1 MKIKSILGIISAVL
15 LLLIGANSCTVADSS
30 EVALVVDQI
39 GNNKGVPNIEV
50 ASGFIFYFPPTQDV
64 YTYPTSVQ
72 HKVWSADANEDSP
85 TDEHIDVTSADG
97 ATFGLDVSINLQ
109 LQRARAAE
117 LFVKYRVDM
126 KELIETRVRTIVRKE
141 LLDNAVNFAS
151 DSLLQHRNVYEANVT
166 KTLSASLEKEGF
178 TLNNIAILKMQ
189 LPASYKAAIERKI
202 AVLQETATIIS
213 QTRQAEQTALKKVA
227 LAKGNFEAAQ
237 YDAKTKEILSQ
248 PKLLELYK
256 AETERVWAEKGVSPY
271 GSNNV
276 FGSAQGILLNRK

>member
-1 MKIKSILGIISAVL
+1 MNRILVAVAVL
-15 LLLIGANSCTVADSS
+15 VVVLGLAGSCKIADSA

-39 GNNKGVPNIEV
+39 GTNKGVPNIEM

-64 YTYPTSVQ
+64 FMYPTSVQ
-72 HKVWSADANEDSP
+72 HKVWTASIDEDSP

-117 LFVKYRVDM
+117 LFIKYRVDM
-126 KELIETRVRTIVRKE
+126 EDLINSRVRTIVRKE
-141 LLDNAVNFAS
+141 LLDNAVSFAS
-151 DSLLQHRNVYEANVT
+151 DSLLQHRNIYEGNVT
-166 KTLSASLEKEGF
+166 KSLTASLEKEGF

-213 QTRQAEQTALKKVA
+213 QTKQAEQTALKKVA

-248 PKLLELYK
+248 PKLLELYR
-256 AETERVWAEKGVSPY
+256 AETERIRATNGTSEY

-276 FGSAQGILLNRK
+276 FGSASGILLNRN

>member
-1 MKIKSILGIISAVL
+1 MNRILVGLALVL
-15 LLLIGANSCTVADSS
+15 LTVGLAGSCKVADSA

-39 GNNKGVPNIEV
+39 GTNKGVPNIEM

-64 YTYPTSVQ
+64 FMYPTSVQ
-72 HKVWSADANEDSP
+72 HKVWTASVDEDSP

-117 LFVKYRVDM
+117 LFIKYRVDM
-126 KELIETRVRTIVRKE
+126 EDLINSRVRTIVRKE
-141 LLDNAVNFAS
+141 LLDNAVSFAS
-151 DSLLQHRNVYEANVT
+151 DSLLQHRNIYEGNVT
-166 KTLSASLEKEGF
+166 KSLTASLEKEGF

-189 LPASYKAAIERKI
+189 LPASYRAAIERKI
-202 AVLQETATIIS
+202 AVLQETATIVS
-213 QTRQAEQTALKKVA
+213 QTKQAEQTALKKVA

-248 PKLLELYK
+248 PKLLELYR
-256 AETERVWAEKGVSPY
+256 AETERIWAQKGRSPY

-276 FGSAQGILLNRK
+276 FGSASGILLNRN

>member
-1 MKIKSILGIISAVL
+1 MKRILVAVGVVL
-15 LLLIGANSCTVADSS
+15 FLIFGVFSCKIADSA

-39 GNNKGVPNIEV
+39 GTNKGVPNIEM
-50 ASGFIFYFPPTQDV
+50 ASGFIWYFPPTQDV
-64 YTYPTSVQ
+64 FMYPTSVQ
-72 HKVWSADANEDSP
+72 HKVWTADSEEDSP

-109 LQRARAAE
+109 LQRARASE
-117 LFVKYRVDM
+117 LFIKYRVDM
-126 KELIETRVRTIVRKE
+126 EDLINTRVRTIVRKE

-166 KTLSASLEKEGF
+166 KTLTTSLEKEGF
-178 TLNNIAILKMQ
+178 TLNNIAILKMA

-213 QTRQAEQTALKKVA
+213 QTKQAEQTALKKVA
-227 LAKGNFEAAQ
+227 NAKGNYEAAL

-248 PKLLELYK
+248 PKLLELYR
-256 AETERVWAEKGVSPY
+256 AETERIWAEKGKSPY
-271 GSNNV
+271 GQNNV
-276 FGSAQGILLNRK
+276 FGSTSGILLNR

>member
-1 MKIKSILGIISAVL
+1 MKKSLWLLGVVL
-15 LLLIGANSCTVADSS
+15 SMIVTSCTTADSS

-39 GNNKGVPNIEV
+39 GNDKGVPNIEM

-64 YTYPTSVQ
+64 FMYPTSVQ
-72 HKVWSADANEDSP
+72 HKVWTADDSEDSP

-109 LQRARAAE
+109 LQRARAAD
-117 LFVKYRVDM
+117 LFIKYRVDM
-126 KELIETRVRTIVRKE
+126 EDLINSRVRTIVRKE
-141 LLDNAVNFAS
+141 LLDNAVGFAS
-151 DSLLQHRNVYEANVT
+151 DSLLQHRNIYESEVS
-166 KTLSASLEKEGF
+166 KTLTIALEKEGF

-189 LPASYKAAIERKI
+189 LPKSYKAAIERKI

-213 QTRQAEQTALKKVA
+213 QTKQAEQTALKKVA
-227 LAKGNFEAAQ
+227 LAKGNYEAAIF
-237 YDAKTKEILSQ
+237 DAKTKEILSQ

-256 AETERVWAEKGVSPY
+256 AETERVWANRGVSPY

-276 FGSAQGILLNRK
+276 FGSSSNILLNR

>member
-1 MKIKSILGIISAVL
+1 MKRILVVVVVVL
-15 LLLIGANSCTVADSS
+15 AMLGLAGSCKIADSA

-39 GNNKGVPNIEV
+39 GTNKGVPNIEM

-64 YTYPTSVQ
+64 FMYPTSVQ
-72 HKVWSADANEDSP
+72 HKVWTADSNEDSP

-109 LQRARAAE
+109 LQRARAAD
-117 LFVKYRVDM
+117 LFIKYRVDM
-126 KELIETRVRTIVRKE
+126 EDLINSRVRTIVRKE
-141 LLDNAVNFAS
+141 LLDNAVSFAS
-151 DSLLQHRNVYEANVT
+151 DSLLQHRNIYEGNVT
-166 KTLSASLEKEGF
+166 KSLASALDKEGF

-189 LPASYKAAIERKI
+189 LPKSYKAAIERKI

-213 QTRQAEQTALKKVA
+213 QTKHAEQTALKKVA
-227 LAKGNFEAAQ
+227 LAKGNYEAAQ

-248 PKLLELYK
+248 PKLLELYR
-256 AETERVWAEKGVSPY
+256 AETERIRATNGTSEY

>member
-1 MKIKSILGIISAVL
+1 MKRILVAVGVVL
-15 LLLIGANSCTVADSS
+15 FLIFGVFSCKIADSA

-39 GNNKGVPNIEV
+39 GTNKGVPNIEM
-50 ASGFIFYFPPTQDV
+50 ASGFIWYFPPTQDV
-64 YTYPTSVQ
+64 FMYPTSVQ
-72 HKVWSADANEDSP
+72 HKVWSADSNEDSP

-109 LQRARAAE
+109 LQRARASD
-117 LFVKYRVDM
+117 LFIKYRVGMED
-126 KELIETRVRTIVRKE
+126 LINTRVRTIVRKE
-141 LLDNAVNFAS
+141 LLDNAVSFAS

-166 KTLSASLEKEGF
+166 KTLTTSLEKEGF
-178 TLNNIAILKMQ
+178 TLNNIAILKMA

-213 QTRQAEQTALKKVA
+213 QTKQAEQTALKKVA

-248 PKLLELYK
+248 PKLLELYR
-256 AETERVWAEKGVSPY
+256 AETERIRATNGTSEY
-271 GSNNV
+271 GQNNV

>member
-1 MKIKSILGIISAVL
+1 MNRILVAVAVILVTLGLAGSCKI
-15 LLLIGANSCTVADSS
+15 ADSA

-39 GNNKGVPNIEV
+39 GTNKGVPNIEM

-64 YTYPTSVQ
+64 FMYPTSVQ
-72 HKVWSADANEDSP
+72 HKVWTASIDEDSP

-117 LFVKYRVDM
+117 LFIKYRVDM
-126 KELIETRVRTIVRKE
+126 EDLINSRVRTIVRKE
-141 LLDNAVNFAS
+141 LLDNAVSFAS
-151 DSLLQHRNVYEANVT
+151 DSLLQHRNIYEGNVT
-166 KTLSASLEKEGF
+166 KSLTASLEKEGF

-213 QTRQAEQTALKKVA
+213 QTKQAEQTALKKVA

-248 PKLLELYK
+248 PKLLELYR
-256 AETERVWAEKGVSPY
+256 AETDRIWAQSGRSPY
-271 GSNNV
+271 GNNNV
-276 FGSAQGILLNRK
+276 FGSTAGILLNRN

>member
-1 MKIKSILGIISAVL
+1 MKRILVAVSLVL
-15 LLLIGANSCTVADSS
+15 LLIAGVSSCKIADSA

-39 GNNKGVPNIEV
+39 GTNKGVPNIEM
-50 ASGFIFYFPPTQDV
+50 ASGVIFYFPPTQDV
-64 YTYPTSVQ
+64 YMYPTSVQ
-72 HKVWSADANEDSP
+72 HKVWTADVNEDSE

-109 LQRARAAE
+109 LQRAKAAD

-126 KELIETRVRTIVRKE
+126 DELINTRVRTIVRKE

-151 DSLLQHRNVYEANVT
+151 DSLLQHRNVYEADVT
-166 KTLSASLEKEGF
+166 KTLGVALNKEGF
-178 TLNNIAILKMQ
+178 NLNNIAILKMA
-189 LPASYKAAIERKI
+189 LPASYKKAIERKI

-213 QTRQAEQTALKKVA
+213 QTKQAEQTALKKVA
-227 LAKGNFEAAQ
+227 TAKGNYEAAL

-248 PKLLELYK
+248 PKLLELYR
-256 AETERVWAEKGVSPY
+256 AETDRIWAQQGKSPY

>member
-1 MKIKSILGIISAVL
+1 MKRILVAVGVVL
-15 LLLIGANSCTVADSS
+15 FLMFGVFSCKIADSA

-39 GNNKGVPNIEV
+39 GTNKGVPNIEM
-50 ASGFIFYFPPTQDV
+50 ASGFIWYFPPTQDV
-64 YTYPTSVQ
+64 FMYPTSVQ
-72 HKVWSADANEDSP
+72 HKVWSADSNEDSP

-109 LQRARAAE
+109 LQRARASE
-117 LFVKYRVDM
+117 LFIKYRVGMED
-126 KELIETRVRTIVRKE
+126 LINTRVRTIVRKE
-141 LLDNAVNFAS
+141 LLDNAVSFAS

-166 KTLSASLEKEGF
+166 KTLTMSLEKEGF
-178 TLNNIAILKMQ
+178 TLNNIAVLKMA

-213 QTRQAEQTALKKVA
+213 QTKQAEQTALKKVA
-227 LAKGNFEAAQ
+227 LAKGNYEAAQ

-248 PKLLELYK
+248 PKLLELYR
-256 AETERVWAEKGVSPY
+256 AETERIRATNGTSEY
-271 GSNNV
+271 GQNNV

>member
-1 MKIKSILGIISAVL
+1 MKKSLWLLGVVL
-15 LLLIGANSCTVADSS
+15 SMIVTSCTTDDSS

-39 GNNKGVPNIEV
+39 GNDKGVPNIEM

-64 YTYPTSVQ
+64 FMYPTSVQ
-72 HKVWSADANEDSP
+72 HKVWTADDSEDSP

-109 LQRARAAE
+109 LQRARAAD
-117 LFVKYRVDM
+117 LFIKYRVDM
-126 KELIETRVRTIVRKE
+126 EDLINSRVRTIVRKE
-141 LLDNAVNFAS
+141 LLDNAVGFAS
-151 DSLLQHRNVYEANVT
+151 DSLLQHRNIYESEVS
-166 KTLSASLEKEGF
+166 KTLTIALEKEGF

-189 LPASYKAAIERKI
+189 LPKSYKAAIERKI

-213 QTRQAEQTALKKVA
+213 QTKQAEQTALKKVA
-227 LAKGNFEAAQ
+227 LAKGNYEAAIF
-237 YDAKTKEILSQ
+237 DAKTKEILSQ

-256 AETERVWAEKGVSPY
+256 AETERVWANRGVSPY

-276 FGSAQGILLNRK
+276 FGSSSNILLNR

>member
-1 MKIKSILGIISAVL
+1 MKRILVVVSVVL
-15 LLLIGANSCTVADSS
+15 LFIFGVASCKIADSA

-39 GNNKGVPNIEV
+39 GTNKGVPNIEM
-50 ASGFIFYFPPTQDV
+50 ASGFIWYFPPTQDV
-64 YTYPTSVQ
+64 FMYPTSVQ

-97 ATFGLDVSINLQ
+97 ATFGLDVSVNLQ
-109 LQRARAAE
+109 LQRAKAAD
-117 LFVKYRVDM
+117 LFIKYRVGMDD
-126 KELIETRVRTIVRKE
+126 LINTRVRTIVRKE

-151 DSLLQHRNVYEANVT
+151 DSLLQHRNVYESNVT
-166 KTLSASLEKEGF
+166 KTLNVALEKEGF
-178 TLNNIAILKMQ
+178 TLNNIAILKMA

-213 QTRQAEQTALKKVA
+213 QTKQAEQTALKKVA

-248 PKLLELYK
+248 PKLLELYR
-256 AETERVWAEKGVSPY
+256 AETERIRATNGTSEY
-271 GSNNV
+271 GQNNV
-276 FGSAQGILLNRK
+276 FGSASGILLNK

>member
-1 MKIKSILGIISAVL
+1 M
-15 LLLIGANSCTVADSS
+15 
-30 EVALVVDQI
+30 
-39 GNNKGVPNIEV
+39 

-64 YTYPTSVQ
+64 FMYPTSVQ
-72 HKVWSADANEDSP
+72 HKVWTADSNEDSP

-117 LFVKYRVDM
+117 LFIKYRVDM
-126 KELIETRVRTIVRKE
+126 EDLINSRVRTIVRKE

-151 DSLLQHRNVYEANVT
+151 DSLLQHRNIYEGNVT
-166 KTLSASLEKEGF
+166 KSLTASLEKEGF

-189 LPASYKAAIERKI
+189 LPKSYKAAIERKI

-213 QTRQAEQTALKKVA
+213 QTKQAEQTALKKVA

-248 PKLLELYK
+248 PKLLELYR
-256 AETERVWAEKGVSPY
+256 AETDRIRATNGTSEY

-276 FGSAQGILLNRK
+276 FGSASGILLNRN

>member
-1 MKIKSILGIISAVL
+1 MNKILVAVALILLGLGLA
-15 LLLIGANSCTVADSS
+15 GSCKIADSA

-39 GNNKGVPNIEV
+39 GTNKGVPNIEM

-64 YTYPTSVQ
+64 FMYPTSVQ

-109 LQRARAAE
+109 LQRARASD
-117 LFVKYRVDM
+117 LFIKYRVGMDD
-126 KELIETRVRTIVRKE
+126 LVNSRVRTIVRKE
-141 LLDNAVNFAS
+141 LLDNAVSFAS
-151 DSLLQHRNVYEANVT
+151 DSLLQHRNMYEANVT
-166 KTLSASLEKEGF
+166 RTLTAALDKEGF
-178 TLNNIAILKMQ
+178 TLNNIAVLKMA

-213 QTRQAEQTALKKVA
+213 QTKQAEQTALKKVA
-227 LAKGNFEAAQ
+227 LAKGNYEAAQ

-248 PKLLELYK
+248 PKLLELYR
-256 AETERVWAEKGVSPY
+256 AETERIRATNGTSEY
-271 GSNNV
+271 GHNNV
-276 FGSAQGILLNRK
+276 FGEAKGILLNRN

>member
-1 MKIKSILGIISAVL
+1 MNRILVAVAVVLVVLGLAGSCKI
-15 LLLIGANSCTVADSS
+15 ADSA

-39 GNNKGVPNIEV
+39 GTNKGVPNIEM

-64 YTYPTSVQ
+64 FMYPTSVQ
-72 HKVWSADANEDSP
+72 HKVWSTNGDGEDSP

-109 LQRARAAE
+109 LQRARAAD
-117 LFVKYRVDM
+117 LFIKYRVGMDD
-126 KELIETRVRTIVRKE
+126 LVNSRVRTIVRKE
-141 LLDNAVNFAS
+141 LLDNAVSFAS

-166 KTLSASLEKEGF
+166 KTLTAALDKEGF
-178 TLNNIAILKMQ
+178 TLNNIAVLKMA
-189 LPASYKAAIERKI
+189 LPKSYKAAIERKI

-213 QTRQAEQTALKKVA
+213 QTKQAEQTALKKVA
-227 LAKGNFEAAQ
+227 LAKGNYEAAQ

-248 PKLLELYK
+248 PKLLELYR
-256 AETERVWAEKGVSPY
+256 AETDRIRATNGTSEY

-276 FGSAQGILLNRK
+276 FGSASGILLNRN